1 MSVCT
6 IPKDLVHHQVDDVPT
21 IGRKNS
27 SWCEEFTIEYDPGTS
42 TVPTIENVFGY
53 LNYFVANEI
62 EMSDDQVCLKMQLIH
77 FSNPVDIGYWN
88 D

>member
-1 MSVCT
+1 MQIYQPPSF
-6 IPKDLVHHQVDDVPT
+6 
-21 IGRKNS
+21 
-27 SWCEEFTIEYDPGTS
+27 EEELKR
-42 TVPTIENVFGY
+42 TIENVFGY